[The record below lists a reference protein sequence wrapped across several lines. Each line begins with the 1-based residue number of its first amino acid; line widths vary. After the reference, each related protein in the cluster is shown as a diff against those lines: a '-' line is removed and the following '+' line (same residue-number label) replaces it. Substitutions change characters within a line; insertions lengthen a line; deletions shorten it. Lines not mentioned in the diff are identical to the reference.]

1 MGKVRVHELAK
12 ELKISSKELM
22 ELLGEMG
29 ITVRNHMSTLDDQM
43 VEEVKS
49 SLGSDLDTPEV
60 LVEVDIDEEEEL
72 PSPRRRPAVDKKGK
86 GKEGRD
92 KRVTKREKSKTEGQE
107 KTEAAPIELPENMTV
122 QDLATRLG
130 RPGSQVVKLL
140 FSQGVMAGL
149 NQTIAYDAAAK
160 VAEKLGFVVTRV
172 TTGMEEVE
180 EEEDRPEDLRERP
193 PVVTVMGHVDHGKTS
208 LLDAIRHS
216 NVTRQEAGGI
226 TQHIGASVIE
236 YNKRKV
242 VFIDTPGHEA
252 FTAMRARGAQAT
264 DIVVLVV
271 AADDG
276 VMPQTVEAINHAKAA
291 GVPIIVAINK
301 MDKPTARPDVI
312 KQQLTEYGLVAEEW
326 GGDTICLPVSAV
338 KRQGIDDLLE
348 MILLVA
354 DMRELKANPN
364 RPARGIIIEAEL
376 DRGRG
381 PVATVLV
388 QKGTLRKGD
397 AIVAGTAAGKVRAMI
412 DDKGKRVSTAGPS
425 QPVSILGFSEVP
437 QAGDILRVLPDEK
450 IARATADKEKDRL
463 REQELRVSHRLTL
476 NELYQRIQEGDVKE
490 LNLVVKADV
499 QGSVEAV
506 RQSLEKL
513 STPEVKI
520 NVIHGGVGAITESDV
535 MLAAASGAIIIGFN
549 VRPEGK
555 AAKAAEDE
563 KIDLRL
569 YRIIYDAIDDIKAA
583 MKGLFAPKFR
593 EVSLGRAEVRALFH
607 VPRAGTVAG
616 CYVTEGKFTR
626 DAEVRLVRDGVV
638 VYEGRLSSLRRFK
651 DDVREVA
658 SGYEC
663 GMGLEN
669 YQDIKEGDVIEAF
682 KMEEV
687 PVR

>member
-160 VAEKLGFVVTRV
+160 VAEKLGFVITRV